1 MLAPNTA
8 ENATTDSTDPT
19 EPRDWD
25 VLLGVLDETI
35 LTLRDADIPFLLI
48 GGVGSSVF
56 GRDRG
61 THDIDLFVRPENA
74 RKVLELLGE
83 RGFETKIE
91 YEHWLYKAF
100 KNNVL
105 VDVIFRSSRDILLD
119 DEMLRRA
126 RTMSFRG
133 REVPVAPPEDL
144 IVMKAIAM
152 SEDTPRYWYD
162 AIAIIA
168 QADLDWDYLVARA
181 RQHGAR
187 RILSLLLFADSN
199 DLVVPREPIEA
210 LYDAVSSRRSTV

>member
-1 MLAPNTA
+1 MLAPESA
-8 ENATTDSTDPT
+8 ENVTTIPEAN

-25 VLLGVLDETI
+25 VLLGVLDETMQ
-35 LTLRDADIPFLLI
+35 TLRDAGIPFLLI
-48 GGVGSSVF
+48 GGIGSAVF

-61 THDIDLFVRPENA
+61 TRDIDLFVRPENA
-74 RKVLELLGE
+74 KKVLELLGE
-83 RGFETKIE
+83 RDYTTKIE

-100 KNNVL
+100 KHDVL

-119 DEMLRRA
+119 EEMLRRA
-126 RTMSFRG
+126 RTMRFRG

-144 IVMKAIAM
+144 MVMKAIAA

-168 QADLDWDYLVARA
+168 AAELDWDYVLARA

-187 RILSLLLFADSN
+187 RILSLLLFADSV
-199 DLVVPREPIEA
+199 DLVVPRGPIET
-210 LYDAVSSRRSTV
+210 LYDAVSSRRTA

>member
-1 MLAPNTA
+1 MLAPNAA
-8 ENATTDSTDPT
+8 EDATTDPI

-25 VLLGVLDETI
+25 ALLGVLDETMQ
-35 LTLRDADIPFLLI
+35 TLREAQIPFLLI
-48 GGVGSSVF
+48 GGIGSSVF

-74 RKVLELLGE
+74 RKVLALLGE
-83 RGFETKIE
+83 RGFTTKVE
-91 YEHWLYKAF
+91 YEHWLYKAV
-100 KNNVL
+100 KHGVL
-105 VDVIFRSSRDILLD
+105 VDIIFRSSRDILLD

-126 RTMSFRG
+126 RTMNFRG

-144 IVMKAIAM
+144 IVMKAVAM

-187 RILSLLLFADSN
+187 RILSLLLFADSI
-199 DLVVPREPIEA
+199 DLVVPRAPIET
-210 LYDAVSSRRSTV
+210 LYDAVTSRRPA